1 MAPTEPLKY
10 VQGQKKED
18 ARLPWIEV
26 GYHVFATEG
35 PGGLK
40 VEVIAREVGKS
51 KSSFYHHFA
60 DMEVFTYLLLDY
72 HQTQARRLAALEKA
86 CASIDPELIAV
97 LVDNRIDLLF
107 SRQLRVHRE
116 VEIYRSCFEQSNA
129 EVAEAFMEL
138 WAKELGLEGRMAL
151 ARDFFFHALENFYL
165 RITPEDLNEQWLR
178 AYFAESKQLVAQFL
192 RQ

>member
-1 MAPTEPLKY
+1 MPVSPS
-10 VQGQKKED
+10 VQDQKKKE

-40 VEVIAREVGKS
+40 VEVLAREVGKS

-72 HQTQARRLAALEKA
+72 HQQQARRLAELERA
-86 CASIDPELIAV
+86 CASIDPELIEV
-97 LVDNRIDLLF
+97 LVENRLDILF

-116 VEIYRSCFEQSNA
+116 VEVYKECFEEANA
-129 EVAEAFMEL
+129 FVADAFMHL
-138 WAKELGLEGRMAL
+138 WAQELGLEGKPGL

-165 RITPEDLNEQWLR
+165 RITAADLNEHWLR
-178 AYFAESKQLVAQFL
+178 AYFDEARALVAQFL
-192 RQ
+192 KA